1 MSDDAVFLRFAW
13 RWGIRAVAG
22 LVVAIA
28 LLYLGDWV
36 LWEVRVARG
45 GGMGT
50 VVVYQ
55 VVVAPLK
62 GGKEEYYADGQVEAS
77 CSKSLF
83 PQAGSGACWWLR
95 RHTTVFER

>member
-1 MSDDAVFLRFAW
+1 MTDDGVFYRFAW
-13 RWGIRAVAG
+13 RWFWRGVGGLIVLLAVA
-22 LVVAIA
+22 
-28 LLYLGDWV
+28 YLADWAV
-36 LWEVRVARG
+36 WRVRVARG
-45 GGMGT
+45 GGMDT
-50 VVVYQ
+50 VLVDQ

-95 RHTTVFER
+95 GHTTVYER